1 MDDKGQPLLRQD
13 KVAAPAEVAERVGCD
28 FRRARPREAGE
39 TGWRRTGQAGAGR
52 DRLVQGEA
60 DWRRTGET
68 GAGRD
73 RLAQDEA
80 DWCRTKQTGA
90 GRLPRPIDTTR
101 QRHDHAIKLHL
112 KEEGRELLYRD
123 AAAACQ

>member
-1 MDDKGQPLLRQD
+1 MDDKGQPPLRLNN
-13 KVAAPAEVAERVGCD
+13 VAAPAEVAERVGCD

-39 TGWRRTGQAGAGR
+39 TGWRRA
-52 DRLVQGEA
+52 
-60 DWRRTGET
+60 GET
-68 GAGRD
+68 GAGRG